1 MLRKLRRLVIK
12 TRTLIEKRKV
22 ALCRMR
28 GVVHEAGEVAS
39 HGHGGARVYL
49 AVWVLTLFESH
60 ACKVETVRVS
70 ERLFWSGRGTRHAA
84 QESTCARMIVVKKLD

>member
-70 ERLFWSGRGTRHAA
+70 DCFGPVGEPGTRRRNRPAPG
-84 QESTCARMIVVKKLD
+84 